1 MKVIKSMYKTSLIFS
16 IILFLLGL
24 LLLLKP
30 EVTLHAISYTI
41 GTILI
46 VWGIIPVI
54 SFFTNKEKETYLE
67 FNFVIGV
74 FALIFGLIVMLNP
87 NMIGSI
93 IPLLLGIW
101 MIINGIT
108 KLSYALSIKDSNSTV
123 STIIPLLIL
132 VCGIILIFNPFGAA
146 VAITKLV
153 GIFLLI
159 YSILDIIE
167 CFSIKK
173 AVKLSV
179 KETKK
184 EDKKVI
190 EAVYEEE

>member
-1 MKVIKSMYKTSLIFS
+1 MKLIKSMYKTSLIFS
-16 IILFLLGL
+16 IILFVLGL
-24 LLLLKP
+24 LLLTNP
-30 EVTLHAISYTI
+30 EGILHAISYTI
-41 GTILI
+41 GIILM
-46 VWGIIPVI
+46 VWGIIPII
-54 SFFTNKEKETYLE
+54 SFFSNKERETYLE
-67 FNFVIGV
+67 FSFVIGV

-93 IPLLLGIW
+93 IPVLISIW

-108 KLSYALSIKDSNSTV
+108 KLSYALSLKECKSTT

-132 VCGIILIFNPFGAA
+132 VCGIILIFNPFGTAI
-146 VAITKLV
+146 AITQLV

-159 YSILDIIE
+159 YSTLDIIE

-173 AVKLSV
+173 AVKARD
-179 KETKK
+179 KIKK
-184 EDKKVI
+184 DDKKVI